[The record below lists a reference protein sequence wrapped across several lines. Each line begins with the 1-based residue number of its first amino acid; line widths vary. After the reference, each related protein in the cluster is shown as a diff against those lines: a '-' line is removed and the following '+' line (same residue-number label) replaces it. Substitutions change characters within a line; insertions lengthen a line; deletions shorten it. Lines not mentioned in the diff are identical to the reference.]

1 MKQITLFQSGI
12 LPKQQSRVKKEL
24 TDKQKHWLEL
34 HKKSNWKTVGYY
46 QDHKNSKRQIIRL
59 NWRLAGTED
68 KKDTCGLFKTLGC
81 GNTLGH
87 PQNGVYVNRSTMG
100 CFRFDCPECWLTK
113 WLARESS
120 RATRRIERYQ
130 EVWTSMNNQLPFFGR
145 RKFLSPVHIVC
156 SIPKWKYNLRFD
168 EMKKELYSVLTKC
181 GITGGCCIFHPFRQH
196 KNSKLC
202 KCGLSDCKQ
211 GDWYKSPHFHCV
223 GFGWVT
229 HTNLISNKTGWFI
242 KNLGVRKSMHSTI
255 YYQLSHAG
263 SAGRQTHTLFWFA
276 SLGYRAKFAFALKEE
291 LEEDDNF
298 CPYCGSMLVHFRWI
312 GYSRRPPNFEFVG
325 LEPACD
331 WEQIETI
338 AEAVDYKNRFKK
350 KRRQLDEEHYFNEE
364 CKKARDVA
372 DALIRKLTG
381 NTATDITATDT
392 ATMDTTLDGELCSV
406 PS

>member
-1 MKQITLFQSGI
+1 MKQTTLFQTGI

-24 TDKQKHWLEL
+24 TDTQKHWLEL
-34 HKKSNWKTVGYY
+34 HEKSNWKTVNYY
-46 QDHKNSKRQIIRL
+46 QEHKNSKRQIIRL
-59 NWRLAGTED
+59 NWRLAGTGD

-81 GNTLGH
+81 GNTNGH
-87 PQNGVYVNRSTMG
+87 PQKKTYVNRSTMG
-100 CFRFDCPECWLTK
+100 CFRFDCPVCWLTK

-120 RATRRIERYQ
+120 RATRRIERYS
-130 EVWTSMNNQLPFFGR
+130 EFWKEMNTCHLFAQ

-156 SIPKWKYNLRFD
+156 SMPSWKYSFRFD
-168 EMKKELYSVLTKC
+168 EMKKELYSVLAKC

-196 KNSKLC
+196 KAPEFC

-223 GFGWVT
+223 GFGWVIDT
-229 HTNLISNKTGWFI
+229 DLISNVTGWFI
-242 KNLGVRKSMHSTI
+242 KNLGVRKSLHSTI

-263 SAGRQTHTLFWFA
+263 SAGRHTHALFWFA
-276 SLGYRAKFAFALKEE
+276 NLGYRAKFAFVLKEE
-291 LEEDDNF
+291 LEEDDDF
-298 CPYCGSMLVHFRWI
+298 CPYCGSLLVHFRWI

-338 AEAVDYKNRFKK
+338 AEALDKKNRFKK
-350 KRRQLDEEHYFNEE
+350 KESQLNDEHYFNEE
-364 CKKARDVA
+364 CKRARDVA
-372 DALIRKLTG
+372 DALIKKLSG

-392 ATMDTTLDGELCSV
+392 AIMNTTLDGESCSV